1 MQQQQPHPKDEGE
14 DGAVDGVRWS
24 VCTYVS
30 TRSCRWSIELP
41 AEADHHYMHFQLD
54 TWIYMHAD
62 ILYEIKVSTTRR
74 IYYVNLISDQL
85 DSNTIYV

>member
-1 MQQQQPHPKDEGE
+1 
-14 DGAVDGVRWS
+14 
-24 VCTYVS
+24 
-30 TRSCRWSIELP
+30 
-41 AEADHHYMHFQLD
+41 
-54 TWIYMHAD
+54 MHAD